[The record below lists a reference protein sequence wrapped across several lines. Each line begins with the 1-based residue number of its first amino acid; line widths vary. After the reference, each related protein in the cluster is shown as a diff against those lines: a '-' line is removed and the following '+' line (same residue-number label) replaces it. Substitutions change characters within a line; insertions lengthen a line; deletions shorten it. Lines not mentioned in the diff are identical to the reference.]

1 MSNLNC
7 RRLTTL
13 QARDIWLAMFDLKC
27 CEGQEKKEIVT
38 HPSPM
43 LLYQFLSYPQRTER
57 RSVAW
62 RVWER
67 LRRRHVYAC
76 VVNFS
81 CGYARH
87 LCSVGLHVLAK
98 HEWKCGTQLRL
109 RSNQI
114 RNSAWPLITGPFFCF
129 SLKVQPSWPQNW
141 KTTWFPWKSTI
152 TEIDR
157 LPSVFSSVISL
168 SIASCCNW
176 RHWAPNGTSKRASI

>member
-1 MSNLNC
+1 MP
-7 RRLTTL
+7 
-13 QARDIWLAMFDLKC
+13 
-27 CEGQEKKEIVT
+27 
-38 HPSPM
+38 PSQPFSDSSRKASPP
-43 LLYQFLSYPQRTER
+43 LTER

-67 LRRRHVYAC
+67 LRRRHVCAC

-98 HEWKCGTQLRL
+98 HEWKCWTQLRL

-114 RNSAWPLITGPFFCF
+114 RNSAWPLITGSFLCF

-141 KTTWFPWKSTI
+141 ETKWFPWKSTI
-152 TEIDR
+152 TEVDR

-176 RHWAPNGTSKRASI
+176 LHWAPNGTSKRASI

>member
-1 MSNLNC
+1 MAERICFFNLIWFWYKGYNV
-7 RRLTTL
+7 RRNW
-13 QARDIWLAMFDLKC
+13 I
-27 CEGQEKKEIVT
+27 
-38 HPSPM
+38 
-43 LLYQFLSYPQRTER
+43 LSIR
-57 RSVAW
+57 

-67 LRRRHVYAC
+67 LRRRHVSAC

-87 LCSVGLHVLAK
+87 LCSVELHVLAK
-98 HEWKCGTQLRL
+98 HEWKCWTQLRL

-114 RNSAWPLITGPFFCF
+114 RNSAWPLITGPFLCF